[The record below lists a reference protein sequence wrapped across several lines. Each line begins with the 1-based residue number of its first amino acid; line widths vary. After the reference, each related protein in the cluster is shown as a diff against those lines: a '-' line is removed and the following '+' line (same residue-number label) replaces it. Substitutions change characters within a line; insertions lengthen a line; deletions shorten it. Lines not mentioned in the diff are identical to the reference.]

1 MYAIIETQGKQH
13 KVIEGQL
20 LVVDRMNAEE
30 GAAIS
35 LDKILLLESGDSIKV
50 GSPYV
55 DGANVTASVVEH
67 KKGKK
72 ILVFKKKRRK
82 QYRKT
87 NGHRQHLTVLKIN
100 TIKG

>member
-20 LVVDRMNAEE
+20 LVVDRVKAEE
-30 GAAIS
+30 GAAIN
-35 LDKILLLESGDSIKV
+35 LDKVLLLESGDNVKV

-55 DGANVTASVVEH
+55 DGANVVASVVEH

-72 ILVFKKKRRK
+72 IIVFKKKRRK
-82 QYRKT
+82 QYKRT
-87 NGHRQHLTVLKIN
+87 QGHRQYLTVLKIDS
-100 TIKG
+100 IKG